1 MTTAPD
7 GYFALDRTKP
17 FKNLEGYVIDAD
29 MNVYSV
35 KRPGKPYLMTY
46 TNDAFKLPISAK
58 SAGGTCF
65 VTKELIKEVCS
76 YSTEFQAW
84 KQMTPSGIWSSQA
97 MPEQKVGDYPL
108 APTSGWIIGTM
119 GSKGLEF
126 SSAPVVHSSLSSVR
140 IECARIAK
148 LVPGTQVVYLEI
160 KGSCQSS
167 GVTWA

>member
-7 GYFALDRTKP
+7 GYFALDRIAAYAGTS
-17 FKNLEGYVIDAD
+17 GYVVDKD
-29 MNVYSV
+29 MYVYSA
-35 KRPGKPYLMTY
+35 KRKGAPHLMACTHGVI
-46 TNDAFKLPISAK
+46 KLASFGGCRSLTIEHVRNSCYIS
-58 SAGGTCF
+58 
-65 VTKELIKEVCS
+65 E
-76 YSTEFQAW
+76 EFQAW
-84 KQMTPSGIWSSQA
+84 QRKAKDGIWSSQA
-97 MPEQKVGDYPL
+97 ALEKKVGDYQL
-108 APTSGWIIGTM
+108 APNCGWIIGTM